1 MKPDLLLAF
10 LLLWSAPAA
19 SPLAAQPPPGRIE
32 GMVVLARTG
41 DPLHAATVHLDE
53 LGRTTQTDHEGK
65 FRFENVPPG
74 AYRIHAH
81 ADIALTEVSASVT
94 VVSGQTAPVK
104 LELDLATVRE
114 KVTVTASGV
123 PQTAFES
130 FQSVDARNSF
140 DLAKEIAPSIG
151 ETLADKPGNGIAK
164 RGFGP
169 GSERPIIRGF
179 DGDRVLILQDGIR
192 TGTISS
198 QSGDHAELIN
208 TGGLDRLEVV
218 KGPATLLYGGSA
230 MGGVVNAITRHHAFH
245 EHPHQ
250 GLRGYLS
257 GTGGSANAFANGS
270 AGFEYGFKHWMVWGG
285 GGAQR
290 SGDYR
295 TPIGTIPNSDT
306 RLANGYGGLGWYGA
320 KHFFSANASYDNGLY
335 GVPFANVLGGHEEE
349 LERTE
354 LDAARQAYQFNWGVK
369 SPARALDNFT
379 LRLNYTRWRH
389 DEVEVNRD
397 GLRQIGTR
405 FTNRQFI
412 ARGVFEQ
419 TPSRLLT
426 GRFGFWSMMRSYKA
440 TGEEALAP
448 PVDQQAAAVFA
459 LEEVNLERVKLQFG
473 ARLEHNR
480 YRPEAGFDSPGR
492 SFTGL
497 SASAGVNVATWTGG
511 AFVANYSRSYRAP
524 ALEELYNEGP
534 HVGNLA
540 FEIGDSHLAAETGH
554 GIDLSLRQRHQ
565 RAHAELNFF
574 YYDFNNFVFPFATGE
589 IREGFRVIQYTGA
602 GSRFTGAEA
611 GAGLALHQYLWL
623 NLGLDYVNAQE
634 KLGHI
639 PLPRIPPLRGRAGL
653 EWNWQ
658 GFSVEPE
665 VVLTDRQERTFPG
678 ETPTAGYSLFNLKAS
693 YTISR
698 GHFVHQFAVNT
709 FNLGDR
715 LYRNHSSFIKD
726 LAPEI
731 GRGIRFTYRVR
742 IL

>member
-1 MKPDLLLAF
+1 MKLVISVFILLPGAV
-10 LLLWSAPAA
+10 
-19 SPLAAQPPPGRIE
+19 LAAQAPGRIE
-32 GMVVLARTG
+32 GLVVLARTG

-53 LGRTTQTDHEGK
+53 LGRTAQTDHEGK

-74 AYRIHAH
+74 AYRVHAH
-81 ADIALTEVSASVT
+81 ADIALAEVTRSVS
-94 VVSGQTAPVK
+94 VLAGQTAYLK

-114 KVTVTASGV
+114 KVTVTATGA

-130 FQSVDARNSF
+130 FQSVEAHNSF

-151 ETLADKPGNGIAK
+151 ETLADKAGNGIAK
-164 RGFGP
+164 RGFAP

-245 EHPHQ
+245 EHPHE

-270 AGFEYGFKHWMVWGG
+270 GGFEYGLKHWMVWGG

-306 RLANGYGGLGWYGA
+306 RLANAYGGLGWYGA
-320 KHFFSANASYDNGLY
+320 KHFFSAGATYDNGLY
-335 GVPFANVLGGHEEE
+335 GVPFANLLGGHEEE

-354 LDAARQAYQFNWGVK
+354 LDAARESYQFNWGVK
-369 SPARALDNFT
+369 TPARFLDNLT
-379 LRLNYTRWRH
+379 LRVNHTRWRH
-389 DEVEVNRD
+389 DEVEITGD
-397 GLRQIGTR
+397 GLREIGTR
-405 FTNRQFI
+405 FSNRHLI

-419 TPSRLLT
+419 AARGPLT
-426 GRFGFWSMMRSYKA
+426 GRFGFWGMARSYKA

-448 PVDQQAAAVFA
+448 PVDQRAAAAFV
-459 LEEVNLERVKLQFG
+459 LEELNFERVKFQFG
-473 ARLEHNR
+473 ARLEHNG
-480 YRPEAGFDSPGR
+480 YQPDAAGVPRR
-492 SFTGL
+492 SFTGA
-497 SASAGVNVATWTGG
+497 SASAGINLATWKGG

-540 FEIGDSHLAAETGH
+540 FEIGDPRLAAETGH
-554 GIDLSLRQRHQ
+554 GLDLSVRHRHQ

-574 YYDFNNFVFPFATGE
+574 YYDLRNFVFPYATGE
-589 IREGFRVIQYTGA
+589 VREGFRVVQYTGA
-602 GSRFTGAEA
+602 GARFTGSEA
-611 GAGLALHQYLWL
+611 SAGLGLRRYLWL

-634 KLGHI
+634 KRDQI

-665 VVLTDRQERTFPG
+665 MVVAGRQDRTFPG
-678 ETPTAGYSLFNLKAS
+678 ETPTAGYALFNLKAS

-709 FNLGDR
+709 FNLSDR

>member
-1 MKPDLLLAF
+1 
-10 LLLWSAPAA
+10 
-19 SPLAAQPPPGRIE
+19 
-32 GMVVLARTG
+32 
-41 DPLHAATVHLDE
+41 
-53 LGRTTQTDHEGK
+53 
-65 FRFENVPPG
+65 
-74 AYRIHAH
+74 
-81 ADIALTEVSASVT
+81 
-94 VVSGQTAPVK
+94 
-104 LELDLATVRE
+104 
-114 KVTVTASGV
+114 
-123 PQTAFES
+123 
-130 FQSVDARNSF
+130 
-140 DLAKEIAPSIG
+140 
-151 ETLADKPGNGIAK
+151 
-164 RGFGP
+164 
-169 GSERPIIRGF
+169 
-179 DGDRVLILQDGIR
+179 
-192 TGTISS
+192 
-198 QSGDHAELIN
+198 
-208 TGGLDRLEVV
+208 LDRLEVV

-230 MGGVVNAITRHHAFH
+230 MGGVINAITRHHAFH

-295 TPIGTIPNSDT
+295 TPIGTIRNSDT
-306 RLANGYGGLGWYGA
+306 RLANSYGGLGWYGA
-320 KHFFSANASYDNGLY
+320 RHFLSGSASYDNGTY
-335 GVPFANVLGGHEEE
+335 GVPYSAPHGADEEHGHEGNGEE
-349 LERTE
+349 HEEHVERTE
-354 LDAARQAYQFNWGVK
+354 LEATRQAYQVNWGVK
-369 SPARALDNFT
+369 SPARFAENFT

-389 DEVEVNRD
+389 EEIEVIGG
-397 GLRQIGTR
+397 GLRQVGTR
-405 FTNRQFI
+405 FANRQFI

-419 TPSRLLT
+419 AARGPLT
-426 GRFGFWSMMRSYKA
+426 GRFGFWGMNRSYKA

-448 PVDQQAAAVFA
+448 PVDQRAAAVFA
-459 LEEVNLERVKLQFG
+459 LEELNFERVKFQFG
-473 ARLEHNR
+473 ARLEHNGYDPDASGVPR
-480 YRPEAGFDSPGR
+480 R
-492 SFTGL
+492 SFTGA
-497 SASAGVNVATWTGG
+497 SASAGINLATWRGG

-540 FEIGDSHLAAETGH
+540 FEIGNPHLAAETGH
-554 GIDLSLRQRHQ
+554 GIDLSLRQRHP
-565 RAHAELNFF
+565 RAHGELNFF

-602 GSRFTGAEA
+602 DTRFTGTELAA
-611 GAGLALHQYLWL
+611 GFGLRRYLWL

-634 KLGHI
+634 KRDRI

-658 GFSVEPE
+658 GFSIEPE
-665 VVLTDRQERTFPG
+665 LVVADRQDRIFPG
-678 ETPTAGYSLFNLKAS
+678 ETPTAGYALLNLKAS